1 MRVQISSRHT
11 DIPDAVM
18 DRAHEQVQKLTRYEP
33 DLRAAELV
41 FDSNKRRKSV
51 EGVLHIDGSEP
62 KVATGE
68 ADTFQGA
75 LDQLVDRLARMLRRG
90 RDQKR
95 DHQAPKLSD
104 TVAGVEE

>member
-1 MRVQISSRHT
+1 MRIQISSRHT
-11 DIPDAVM
+11 EIPDAVM
-18 DRAHEQVQKLTRYEP
+18 NRTREQVQKLTRYDP
-33 DLRAAELV
+33 DLRAAEVV
-41 FDSNKRRKSV
+41 FDSNKRNKSV

-68 ADTFQGA
+68 GDTFEGA

-95 DHQAPKLSD
+95 DHQGPKLSE
-104 TVAGVEE
+104 TVSDMGE